1 MFFLQII
8 VCFISVISKYALV
21 DLDAEEV
28 DLVVLEID
36 FVGLG
41 IDFVDLE
48 VAPLGFGFVAVEIDL
63 WEYLILK

>member
-1 MFFLQII
+1 MKII

-21 DLDAEEV
+21 DLGAEEV

-41 IDFVDLE
+41 IDFVDLLD
-48 VAPLGFGFVAVEIDL
+48 VAPLGFDFVAVEIDL

>member
-1 MFFLQII
+1 MQII

-21 DLDAEEV
+21 DLGAEEV

-41 IDFVDLE
+41 IDFVDLLD

>member
-1 MFFLQII
+1 MQII

-36 FVGLG
+36 FV
-41 IDFVDLE
+41 DLD
-48 VAPLGFGFVAVEIDL
+48 VGPLPLGFDFVAVEIDL